1 MKSFF
6 KQVRIEL
13 ITHFREPEVILWGFV
28 FPALMIL
35 VLGFIFSNKKE
46 TQSIG
51 VSTELIQ
58 SEAHAA
64 FVAGLKGNESLVL
77 TEGSTEEM
85 LTLLSEG
92 AIDLWVRPGD
102 GAGVETVVTSVDAP
116 KVEISRL
123 KIESIALEA
132 GAGAEE
138 VVKARVPVS
147 HEIVGEV
154 DGKRV
159 SVTYTER
166 LVPGVLMYNLFMGC
180 IFGIGIPVVRD
191 KLRGKFKKLAT
202 TPLSKIQFV
211 LVTSFG
217 RIALMTFQITA
228 VILVGYIFFRV
239 SVMGSWLELAL
250 AIFLSVWTYLIF
262 GFAIAA
268 VSRSIEKAVALGNV
282 FFILS
287 TILSGAF
294 FSTAQMPDVVQWLAY
309 LLPPTAA
316 IELVRGVYTYGDSIV
331 AYPVAVSVLVGWFA
345 LSLLLAASRFRWH
358 ED

>member
-13 ITHFREPEVILWGFV
+13 ITHFREPEVILWGFI

-51 VSTELIQ
+51 VSQSLVS
-58 SEAHAA
+58 SEAHAG
-64 FVAGLKGNESLVL
+64 FVSGLESNESLVL
-77 TEGSTEEM
+77 TRGTEAEM
-85 LTLLSEG
+85 LSLLSEG
-92 AIDLWVRPGD
+92 AIDLWVRPAEGS
-102 GAGVETVVTSVDAP
+102 GVETVVTSEDAP

-123 KIESIALEA
+123 KIEAIALKAGAGVDAVLEA
-132 GAGAEE
+132 G
-138 VVKARVPVS
+138 VPVS
-147 HEIVGEV
+147 HDIVGEI
-154 DGKRV
+154 DGKRL

-228 VILVGYIFFRV
+228 VILVGYLFFRV
-239 SVMGSWLELAL
+239 SVMGNWLELGV

-262 GFAIAA
+262 GFAIAS

-331 AYPVAVSVLVGWFA
+331 DYPVAVSVLVGWFG
-345 LSLLLAASRFRWH
+345 LSLLLAASRFKWH